1 MERVKEEFSRL
12 EYEDVTE
19 MMGELQWEYRTY
31 ERERKRNYRN
41 KV

>member
-12 EYEDVTE
+12 EYETVTE
-19 MMGELQWEYRTY
+19 MMGELQWEYRAY